1 MPPDSEF
8 ASRSRSS
15 TIWRNNQRA
24 FDFDLLSIP
33 QDRQLQ
39 GVAGAQGYELTLER
53 NEIRD
58 LLAAYEQDQVIDA
71 NAGL

>member
-1 MPPDSEF
+1 MPADSEF
-8 ASRSRSS
+8 ASRSRST

-24 FDFDLLSIP
+24 FDVDLLSIP

-39 GVAGAQGYELTLER
+39 GVAGAQGYELTSER
-53 NEIRD
+53 DEIRD
-58 LLAAYEQDQVIDA
+58 LLVAHAQDQVIDP